1 MIFGTM
7 KKYII
12 LGWSLFLSL
21 GASLLTFL
29 LMQSGKNKREKKAAE
44 ARLKHAQDVM
54 AQDKEIDREHDE
66 RTEKLAEDIKKK
78 KASSELESPNDW

>member
-29 LMQSGKNKREKKAAE
+29 LMQSGKNRREKKAAE

-54 AQDKEIDREHDE
+54 TQDKEIDREHDK
-66 RTEKLAEDIKKK
+66 RTEDLADEIKNKKK
-78 KASSELESPNDW
+78 SSELENPNDW